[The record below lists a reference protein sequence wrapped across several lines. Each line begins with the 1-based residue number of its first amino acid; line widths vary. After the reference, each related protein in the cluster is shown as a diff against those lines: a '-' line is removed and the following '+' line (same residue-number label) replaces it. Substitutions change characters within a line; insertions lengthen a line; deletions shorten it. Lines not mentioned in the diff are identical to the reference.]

1 MVLIKIRKNVVR
13 NTVNSIFTLV
23 CLFSSM
29 QSSAAEF
36 VYISDSLRV
45 GVRSE
50 PVNSVPPIGVVLTGM
65 KLEVLETQDGYLKIK
80 TDKNL
85 TGWIKDIYVTKT
97 PPAMIQ
103 LNSLQARYDKLKS
116 EVSKGGETTD
126 ILEKANAALN
136 EQIDELK
143 QQRREWQRERAGMLA
158 SQYSD
163 NSVFWYILIVVLVG
177 ISFVAGMLWHRNLV
191 MKRLGGLRF

>member
-1 MVLIKIRKNVVR
+1 MALIKIKKNFFR
-13 NTVNSIFTLV
+13 NTVNSIFALV
-23 CLFSSM
+23 CIFSSM
-29 QSSAAEF
+29 QGIAAEF

-65 KLEVLETQDGYLKIK
+65 KLEVLESQDGYLKIK

-103 LNSLQARYDKLKS
+103 LNKLKSKYDKLKS

-126 ILEKANAALN
+126 ILEKANVALN

-158 SQYSD
+158 SQHSD
-163 NSVFWYILIVVLVG
+163 SSVFWYIIIVVLMG
-177 ISFVAGMLWHRNLV
+177 ISFGAGILWHRNLV